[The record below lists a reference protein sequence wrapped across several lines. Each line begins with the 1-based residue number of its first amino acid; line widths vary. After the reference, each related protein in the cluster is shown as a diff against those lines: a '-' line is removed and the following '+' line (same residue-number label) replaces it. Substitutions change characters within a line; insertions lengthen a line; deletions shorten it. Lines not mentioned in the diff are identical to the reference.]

1 MIAAMRPFAGRG
13 GAMLMLL
20 AGLGLGPARAQTTV
34 PNGPGT
40 SVIYPDSAP
49 IVATPL
55 PPPPG
60 MAAGGAGLGTGGS
73 AAGTTAAAPGP
84 AAASGATP
92 QAAPP
97 PAAPTEVAVSPA
109 ATPAV
114 AASPAS
120 PPVAAA
126 APTQAAGTM
135 PAVLGAGGTPAPPP
149 AGAVAGGPVAPAAA
163 PAQAGSVS
171 PAPGIVPGTAPG
183 TVVAVPGGA
192 AQTAAQPP
200 APPAGTPLPAT
211 WIPRPAA
218 SLLVLNKVTAVAHDL
233 AVPVGKTV
241 KLGTLAIAVQACVV
255 RPPDMPGDAAAFLD
269 ITGGA
274 APFRSWMLKNE
285 PSLSIFQDPTY
296 DVQVRGCGA

>member
-1 MIAAMRPFAGRG
+1 MMAAMRPFAGRG
-13 GAMLMLL
+13 GAALALL
-20 AGLGLGPARAQTTV
+20 AGLGLGPAHAQMTV

-60 MAAGGAGLGTGGS
+60 MAAGGAGSGTGGS

-84 AAASGATP
+84 AAA
-92 QAAPP
+92 
-97 PAAPTEVAVSPA
+97 VSPA

-114 AASPAS
+114 AASPAP

-126 APTQAAGTM
+126 APRQAAGTM
-135 PAVLGAGGTPAPPP
+135 PAVPGAGRTQAPPP
-149 AGAVAGGPVAPAAA
+149 AGAVAGGPVAPGAA
-163 PAQAGSVS
+163 PVQAGSVS
-171 PAPGIVPGTAPG
+171 PAPGIAAGPAAGIAPG

-211 WIPRPAA
+211 WLPRAAA
-218 SLLVLNKVTAVAHDL
+218 SLLVLNKVTAVARDL

-285 PSLSIFQDPTY
+285 PSLAIFQDPTY